1 MSFFIKSFV
10 NNNITNISSVDNF
23 DTELAKISAINKSPK
38 LNLKLLSPKKNK
50 FSNNFIFT
58 KRDLA
63 YNKSLEKN
71 KNTFKYRKYN
81 TYFQLEINQ
90 KNKNDR
96 NKITKMKKNNSSNTP
111 LYLTEYIYTN
121 KSQTKFNNS
130 SLHSF
135 RKSRSH
141 FYESDKSLYI
151 NSTNLENNS
160 TRKNDNHVYN
170 NYLSFCKGQIVPNKS
185 TYLINSKN
193 KKNKFSKKINLKLY
207 NPRYALHKFDIERE
221 KDKKKKLKIELE
233 YKQLESKS
241 QYLNN
246 YRKKEM
252 ERHKYIDSFQ
262 DYFLEKIN
270 LDNTKEKR
278 DVVKEE
284 NENKL
289 CSINYA
295 INQTKKSYEDF
306 NEIFFVKFYDFF
318 KRFSSQSENEKIKN
332 NKYLECKYKL
342 NKQINILT
350 TEINKDRTNIEY
362 INKFALLNAK
372 LHLKKLSL
380 PIYYEYIFENRKS
393 ELTKFNLSEQD
404 IQNII
409 KYKKNLD
416 LNEILSLIKK
426 YENVDLNL
434 LKECDYLSN
443 DINVL
448 IQRKKD
454 IANDLLNKK
463 NDITGF
469 ISSSEEELIK
479 LKAKNQELIN
489 RKNLLLSYY
498 NIKQI
503 SNNKKDSAKNKRK
516 FSIIINFNQLYLKT
530 INIFNNLSEYINH
543 NFDYLKKPKLTDGLQ
558 AIIIYNFTKIEA
570 LTDILLDRIN
580 KFKQD
585 NPNKARI
592 FNNMMDKKRKMRNDI
607 ELRKNRELLDKLKKE
622 KIEEKNKKIYT
633 IKRTKIYNYNLLAK
647 YKKRKKKKKIT
658 KADTIFDYLFNI
670 NNI

>member
-1 MSFFIKSFV
+1 MKSFV

-160 TRKNDNHVYN
+160 TRKNDNHVNN

-185 TYLINSKN
+185 AYLINSKN

-207 NPRYALHKFDIERE
+207 NPRYALHKFEIERE

-318 KRFSSQSENEKIKN
+318 KRFTSQSENEKIKS

-342 NKQINILT
+342 KKQINILT

-463 NDITGF
+463 NDITGL
-469 ISSSEEELIK
+469 ISSSEKELIK

-516 FSIIINFNQLYLKT
+516 SSIIINFNQLYLKT

-570 LTDILLDRIN
+570 LTDILLNRIN

-647 YKKRKKKKKIT
+647 YKKRNKSKKIT
-658 KADTIFDYLFNI
+658 KADTIFDYLNS
-670 NNI
+670 

>member
-1 MSFFIKSFV
+1 MKSFV

-23 DTELAKISAINKSPK
+23 DTELGKVSAINKSPK

-160 TRKNDNHVYN
+160 TRKNDNHVNN
-170 NYLSFCKGQIVPNKS
+170 NYLSFCKGQIVQNKS
-185 TYLINSKN
+185 AYLINSKN
-193 KKNKFSKKINLKLY
+193 NKNKFSKKINLKLY
-207 NPRYALHKFDIERE
+207 NPRYALHKFEIERE

-289 CSINYA
+289 YSINYA

-306 NEIFFVKFYDFF
+306 NEIFFVKFYDYF
-318 KRFSSQSENEKIKN
+318 KRFTSQSENEKIKS
-332 NKYLECKYKL
+332 NKYLECKYELK
-342 NKQINILT
+342 KQINILT

-393 ELTKFNLSEQD
+393 ELTKFNLSEQE
-404 IQNII
+404 IQNIF

-463 NDITGF
+463 NDITGL
-469 ISSSEEELIK
+469 ISSSEKELIK
-479 LKAKNQELIN
+479 LKAKNQELMN
-489 RKNLLLSYY
+489 RKNLFLSYY
-498 NIKQI
+498 NINQI

-516 FSIIINFNQLYLKT
+516 SSIIINYNQLYVKT

-647 YKKRKKKKKIT
+647 YKKRNKSKKIT
-658 KADTIFDYLFNI
+658 KADTIFDYLNS
-670 NNI
+670 

>member
-96 NKITKMKKNNSSNTP
+96 NKITEMKKNNSSNTP

-160 TRKNDNHVYN
+160 TRKNDNHVNN

-185 TYLINSKN
+185 AYLINSKN

-207 NPRYALHKFDIERE
+207 NPRYALNKFEIERE

-318 KRFSSQSENEKIKN
+318 KRFSSQSENEKIKS

-342 NKQINILT
+342 KKQINILT

-463 NDITGF
+463 NDITGL
-469 ISSSEEELIK
+469 ISSSEKELIK
-479 LKAKNQELIN
+479 LKAKNQELMN
-489 RKNLLLSYY
+489 RKNLFLSYY
-498 NIKQI
+498 NINQI

-516 FSIIINFNQLYLKT
+516 SSIIINCNQLYVKT

-647 YKKRKKKKKIT
+647 YKKRNKSKKIT
-658 KADTIFDYLFNI
+658 KADTIFDYLNS
-670 NNI
+670 

>member
-1 MSFFIKSFV
+1 MKSFV

-23 DTELAKISAINKSPK
+23 DTELGKVSAINKSPK

-96 NKITKMKKNNSSNTP
+96 NKITEMKKNNSSNTP

-160 TRKNDNHVYN
+160 TRKNDNHVNN

-185 TYLINSKN
+185 PYLINSKN

-207 NPRYALHKFDIERE
+207 NPRYALHKFEIERE
-221 KDKKKKLKIELE
+221 NDKNKKLKIELE

-318 KRFSSQSENEKIKN
+318 KRFSSQSENEKIKS

-342 NKQINILT
+342 KKQINILT

-463 NDITGF
+463 NDITGL
-469 ISSSEEELIK
+469 ISSSEKELIK
-479 LKAKNQELIN
+479 LKAKNQELMN

-498 NIKQI
+498 NINQI

-516 FSIIINFNQLYLKT
+516 SSIIINYNQLYVKT

-647 YKKRKKKKKIT
+647 YKKRNKSKKIT
-658 KADTIFDYLFNI
+658 KADTIFDYLNS
-670 NNI
+670 

>member
-23 DTELAKISAINKSPK
+23 DTELGKVSAINKSPK

-58 KRDLA
+58 KRDLV

-71 KNTFKYRKYN
+71 KTTFKYRKYN

-96 NKITKMKKNNSSNTP
+96 NNITKMKKNKSSNTP

-160 TRKNDNHVYN
+160 TRKNDNYVSN

-207 NPRYALHKFDIERE
+207 NPRYALHKFEIERE

-295 INQTKKSYEDF
+295 VNQTKKSYEDF

-318 KRFSSQSENEKIKN
+318 KRFSSKSENEKIKS

-342 NKQINILT
+342 NRQINILT

-409 KYKKNLD
+409 KYKKNLN

-463 NDITGF
+463 NDITGL
-469 ISSSEEELIK
+469 ISSSEKELIK

-498 NIKQI
+498 NINQI

-516 FSIIINFNQLYLKT
+516 SSIIINYNQLYVKT

-647 YKKRKKKKKIT
+647 YKKRNKSKKIT
-658 KADTIFDYLFNI
+658 KADTIFDYLNS
-670 NNI
+670 

>member
-185 TYLINSKN
+185 AYLINSKN

-207 NPRYALHKFDIERE
+207 NPRYALHKFEIERE

-318 KRFSSQSENEKIKN
+318 KRFTSQSENEKIKS
-332 NKYLECKYKL
+332 NKYLECKCKL
-342 NKQINILT
+342 KKQINILT

-416 LNEILSLIKK
+416 LNEIISLIKK

-463 NDITGF
+463 NDITGL

-479 LKAKNQELIN
+479 LKAKNQELMN

-498 NIKQI
+498 NINQI

-516 FSIIINFNQLYLKT
+516 SSIIINFNQLYLKT

-647 YKKRKKKKKIT
+647 YKKRNKSKKIT
-658 KADTIFDYLFNI
+658 KADTIFDYLNS
-670 NNI
+670 

>member
-81 TYFQLEINQ
+81 TYFQMEINQ

-96 NKITKMKKNNSSNTP
+96 NKITEMKKNNSSNTP

-160 TRKNDNHVYN
+160 TRKNDNHVNN

-185 TYLINSKN
+185 AYLINSKN

-207 NPRYALHKFDIERE
+207 NPRYALHNFEIERE

-318 KRFSSQSENEKIKN
+318 KRFSSQSENEKIKS

-463 NDITGF
+463 NDITGL
-469 ISSSEEELIK
+469 ISSSEKELIK

-516 FSIIINFNQLYLKT
+516 SSIIINYNQLYVKT

-647 YKKRKKKKKIT
+647 YKKRNKSKKIT
-658 KADTIFDYLFNI
+658 KADTIFDYLNS
-670 NNI
+670 

>member
-1 MSFFIKSFV
+1 M
-10 NNNITNISSVDNF
+10 
-23 DTELAKISAINKSPK
+23 
-38 LNLKLLSPKKNK
+38 
-50 FSNNFIFT
+50 
-58 KRDLA
+58 
-63 YNKSLEKN
+63 
-71 KNTFKYRKYN
+71 
-81 TYFQLEINQ
+81 EINQ

-96 NKITKMKKNNSSNTP
+96 NKITEMKKNNSSNTP

-160 TRKNDNHVYN
+160 TRKNDNHVNN

-185 TYLINSKN
+185 PYLINSKN

-207 NPRYALHKFDIERE
+207 NPRYALHKFEIERE
-221 KDKKKKLKIELE
+221 NDKNKKLKIELE

-270 LDNTKEKR
+270 LDNTKVKR

-289 CSINYA
+289 CSMNCA
-295 INQTKKSYEDF
+295 VNQTKKSYEDF

-318 KRFSSQSENEKIKN
+318 KRFTFQSEIEKIKN

-342 NKQINILT
+342 KKQINILT

-463 NDITGF
+463 NDITGL
-469 ISSSEEELIK
+469 ISSSEKELIK
-479 LKAKNQELIN
+479 LKAKNQELMN

-498 NIKQI
+498 NINQI

-516 FSIIINFNQLYLKT
+516 SSIIINFNQLYLKT

-647 YKKRKKKKKIT
+647 YKKRNKSKKIT
-658 KADTIFDYLFNI
+658 KADTIFDYLNS
-670 NNI
+670 

>member
-38 LNLKLLSPKKNK
+38 LNLKLSSPKKNK

-71 KNTFKYRKYN
+71 KTTFKYRKYN

-96 NKITKMKKNNSSNTP
+96 NKISKMKKNKSSNTP

-141 FYESDKSLYI
+141 FFESDKSLYI

-185 TYLINSKN
+185 AYLINSKN

-207 NPRYALHKFDIERE
+207 NPRYALHKFEMERE

-318 KRFSSQSENEKIKN
+318 KRFSSQSENEKIKS

-409 KYKKNLD
+409 KYKKNLN

-463 NDITGF
+463 NDITGL
-469 ISSSEEELIK
+469 ISSSEKELIK
-479 LKAKNQELIN
+479 LKAKNQELMN

-498 NIKQI
+498 NINQI

-516 FSIIINFNQLYLKT
+516 SSIIINYNQLYVKT

-607 ELRKNRELLDKLKKE
+607 ELRKNRELLDKIKKE

-647 YKKRKKKKKIT
+647 YKKRNKSKKIT
-658 KADTIFDYLFNI
+658 KADTIFDYLNS
-670 NNI
+670 

>member
-1 MSFFIKSFV
+1 MKSFV

-38 LNLKLLSPKKNK
+38 LNLKLSSPKKNK

-96 NKITKMKKNNSSNTP
+96 NKITKMKKNNSSNTS

-141 FYESDKSLYI
+141 FFESDKSLYI

-160 TRKNDNHVYN
+160 TRKNDNYVSN

-207 NPRYALHKFDIERE
+207 NPRYALHKFEMERE

-318 KRFSSQSENEKIKN
+318 KRFTSQSENEKIKS

-342 NKQINILT
+342 KKQINILT

-443 DINVL
+443 DIKVL

-463 NDITGF
+463 NDITGL
-469 ISSSEEELIK
+469 ISSSEKELIK
-479 LKAKNQELIN
+479 LKAKNQELMN

-498 NIKQI
+498 NINQI

-516 FSIIINFNQLYLKT
+516 SSIIINYNQLYVKT

-585 NPNKARI
+585 NPNKARN

-647 YKKRKKKKKIT
+647 YKKRNKSKKIT
-658 KADTIFDYLFNI
+658 KADTIFDYLNS
-670 NNI
+670 

>member
-71 KNTFKYRKYN
+71 KTTFKYRKYN

-90 KNKNDR
+90 KNKNNR

-160 TRKNDNHVYN
+160 TRKNDNYVSN

-185 TYLINSKN
+185 AYLINSKN
-193 KKNKFSKKINLKLY
+193 NKNKFSKKINLKLY
-207 NPRYALHKFDIERE
+207 NPRYALHKFEIERE

-318 KRFSSQSENEKIKN
+318 KRFTSQSENEKIKS

-342 NKQINILT
+342 KKQINILT

-463 NDITGF
+463 NDITGL
-469 ISSSEEELIK
+469 ISSSEKELIK
-479 LKAKNQELIN
+479 LKAKNQELMN

-498 NIKQI
+498 NINQI

-516 FSIIINFNQLYLKT
+516 SSIIINYNQLYVKT

-647 YKKRKKKKKIT
+647 YKKRNKSKKIT
-658 KADTIFDYLFNI
+658 KADTIFDYLNS
-670 NNI
+670 